1 MNTNQDQ
8 IQEPEVLNEE
18 LVDAIVRAPEGQ
30 LKTASDLSSRL
41 IRRKLRENGIQRRVL
56 PFEDVNQ
63 SNLSDS
69 LYADSK
75 PWIIEEM
82 EGDILGSSAV
92 NFDDT
97 GDTEFFRGEK
107 FAVIFYVVQTNEFQK
122 NTFELMNYKTDIREI
137 TTANALKE
145 IHTKED
151 SKFFGTVDQIVGS
164 PSGVGASGLQQNF
177 ERLGRISRE
186 LYVDNISELENM
198 SLNNGCWVTNRFSSR
213 QFLKWRRDEAG
224 GDLSEKFVLK
234 GLEALEEYSI
244 WNIPHIATIKST
256 IVPDYVVYKFAEPGY
271 LGRAYRLQDITTYV
285 KKEKHI
291 LTMQAMEVI
300 GLTIANVKGV
310 SKYTHVL

>member
-198 SLNNGCWVTNRFSSR
+198 LLNNGVWVN
-213 QFLKWRRDEAG
+213 
-224 GDLSEKFVLK
+224 
-234 GLEALEEYSI
+234 
-244 WNIPHIATIKST
+244 
-256 IVPDYVVYKFAEPGY
+256 
-271 LGRAYRLQDITTYV
+271 
-285 KKEKHI
+285 
-291 LTMQAMEVI
+291 
-300 GLTIANVKGV
+300 
-310 SKYTHVL
+310 